1 MNSVNYNGLKAKHP
15 SKITGSS
22 HGNVRKYQHHYE
34 QLQKFLDAYDTKRAS
49 VQFRQNVL
57 RNQKKHNYQL
67 EYERIRSDFE
77 SKLIPNITKH
87 QIINRMAELELMGA
101 KAVDEIQDTT
111 PLSVSMHKKGRR

>member
-1 MNSVNYNGLKAKHP
+1 MNSGNHKNLKEKAP
-15 SKITGSS
+15 SKIASSS
-22 HGNVRKYQHHYE
+22 HGNVRKYKHHYE

-49 VQFRQNVL
+49 VEFRRNVL
-57 RNQKKHNYQL
+57 VKQKKHNYQL
-67 EYERIRSDFE
+67 EYDRVRSE
-77 SKLIPNITKH
+77 LNSKLIPDITKH